1 VSRDDTGP
9 PAAAPH
15 RFEIAVRVYYED
27 TDAGGI
33 VYHASWL
40 RFMERVRTDWLR
52 SLGARHVELAE
63 RDRLLFV
70 VAALSIRYLR
80 PARLDD
86 LLRIDLEVLETRR
99 ASLRLAQRAWA
110 TDADGRAPPG
120 TPLIDAE
127 VRVAAV
133 RRAGGRPAPLPGWLL
148 NLLGHE

>member
-1 VSRDDTGP
+1 VSRD
-9 PAAAPH
+9 AAAPPPH
-15 RFEIAVRVYYED
+15 RFEILVRVYYED

-40 RFMERVRTDWLR
+40 RFMERARTDWLR
-52 SLGARHVELAE
+52 SLGAHQVELAE

-110 TDADGRAPPG
+110 TEPDGRAPPG

-133 RRAGGRPAPLPGWLL
+133 RRDAGRPAPLPGWLL